1 MKARPKFFDGIRDLI
16 AGARTGVAH
25 GVDVVQARTN
35 FEIGRRIVEEEQRGK
50 GRAAYGE
57 EIIKALAG
65 RLTAEF
71 GKGFR
76 SPISSP

>member
-35 FEIGRRIVEEEQRGK
+35 FEIGRRIV
-50 GRAAYGE
+50 
-57 EIIKALAG
+57 
-65 RLTAEF
+65 
-71 GKGFR
+71 
-76 SPISSP
+76 